1 MGLLRSV
8 AAVVLILAALSAC
21 GGEKVPPATV
31 SCMGIVGRRHPV
43 AGRDFCLVQASK
55 ARSL

>member
-21 GGEKVPPATV
+21 GGGEGA
-31 SCMGIVGRRHPV
+31 
-43 AGRDFCLVQASK
+43 ASDGVDIQW
-55 ARSL
+55 RGETFV